1 MNRWWQEYSAKFDRL
16 SLRERLMVFA
26 AAALVIVY
34 VIYAAAIEP
43 AELRR
48 QQLTTQI
55 QNQREEAATLHAQR
69 ERLGSATVPDAVL
82 TARRETL
89 VRRIEETDAT
99 LRALHKSL
107 VPAQRMN
114 ELLQEM
120 LRADA
125 GLQLVSLRTLE
136 TVPLLPEAPKAAPSA
151 ATAATA
157 PKRAFAEGNVYKHG
171 VEITLRGGYEP
182 LYNYLARLE
191 RSPWSM
197 FWSRAELTTE
207 THPRLTLTLTVHT
220 LSLDKAWL
228 EV

>member
-1 MNRWWQEYSAKFDRL
+1 MNKWWQEYSAKFDRL

-43 AELRR
+43 AQQRR
-48 QQLTTQI
+48 QQLAAEM
-55 QNQREEAATLHAQR
+55 QNQREETAALKAQR
-69 ERLGSATVPDAVL
+69 ERLGADAPDTGLA
-82 TARRETL
+82 ARRDAL
-89 VRRIEETDAT
+89 ARRIEEADAR
-99 LRALHKSL
+99 LRVLHKTL

-125 GLQLVSLRTLE
+125 GLQLVSLRTIE
-136 TVPLLPEAPKAAPSA
+136 TVPLLPDAPKTTPPAAA
-151 ATAATA
+151 AGTA

-171 VEITLRGGYEP
+171 VEITLRGGYEQ

-197 FWSRAELTTE
+197 FWSRARLTTE
-207 THPRLTLTLTVHT
+207 THPRLTLTLTVYT
-220 LSLDKAWL
+220 LSLDKAWF

>member
-1 MNRWWQEYSAKFDRL
+1 MNKWWQEHSAKFDRL
-16 SLRERLMVFA
+16 SMRERSMVFA
-26 AAALVIVY
+26 ASALVVVY

-43 AELRR
+43 AQQR
-48 QQLTTQI
+48 QQQLAAQM
-55 QNQREEAATLHAQR
+55 QNQREEAATLQAQR
-69 ERLGSATVPDAVL
+69 ERLGAAAPDAGL
-82 TARRETL
+82 AARRDAL
-89 VRRIEETDAT
+89 ARRIEQTDDA
-99 LRALHKSL
+99 LRALHRSL

-125 GLQLVSLRTLE
+125 GLQLVSLRTIE
-136 TVPLLPEAPKAAPSA
+136 TVPLLPDAPKTAPPAASA
-151 ATAATA
+151 GTT

-171 VEITLRGGYEP
+171 VEITLRGGYEQ

-197 FWSRAELTTE
+197 FWSRARLTTE
-207 THPRLTLTLTVHT
+207 THPRLTLTLTVYT

>member
-1 MNRWWQEYSAKFDRL
+1 MKKWWQEHRAKFDRL

-26 AAALVIVY
+26 ASALVVVY

-43 AELRR
+43 AELRQ
-48 QQLTTQI
+48 QQLASQM
-55 QNQREEAATLHAQR
+55 QNQREEATTLHAQR
-69 ERLGSATVPDAVL
+69 ERLRAAAPDLALAGRREVL
-82 TARRETL
+82 ARR
-89 VRRIEETDAT
+89 VEEADAM
-99 LRALHKSL
+99 LRALNRSL

-114 ELLQEM
+114 GLLQEM

-136 TVPLLPEAPKAAPSA
+136 TVPLLPEAPKTAPSGA
-151 ATAATA
+151 AAATA

-171 VEITLRGGYEP
+171 VEITLRGGYEQ

-197 FWSRAELTTE
+197 FWSRARLTTE
-207 THPRLTLTLTVHT
+207 THPRLTLTLTVYT